1 MLPDGF
7 EVEGSAILDPETKK
21 TKKLVELVYCVC
33 SLEL

>member
-7 EVEGSAILDPETKK
+7 EVEGSAILDPETKM
-21 TKKLVELVYCVC
+21 LVELVYCVC